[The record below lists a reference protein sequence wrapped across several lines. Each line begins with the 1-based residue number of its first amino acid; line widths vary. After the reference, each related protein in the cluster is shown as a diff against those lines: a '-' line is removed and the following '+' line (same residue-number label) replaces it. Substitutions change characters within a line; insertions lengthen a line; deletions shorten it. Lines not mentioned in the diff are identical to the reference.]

1 MKYQD
6 CVSGRVA
13 DSEFRRATTSHDRD
27 QNRSPGLDMTLQTHL
42 GRTLRRVYEPHV
54 GSDLPR
60 EISDLLQQLDS
71 IRSRAPRKY
80 ASQTDGLAR

>member
-6 CVSGRVA
+6 CVSGRGE
-13 DSEFRRATTSHDRD
+13 DSDYRRATTSHDREQD
-27 QNRSPGLDMTLQTHL
+27 RSPGLDMTLQTHL

-60 EISDLLQQLDS
+60 AISDLLQQLDS
-71 IRSRAPRKY
+71 IPARASRKDAPH
-80 ASQTDGLAR
+80 D